1 MLNRDEGI
9 KQTVIKPS
17 FEWYNALM
25 YKGLVKSD
33 DKEER
38 ATLNDVVDNELKN
51 AIIKSEMEEVELS
64 DEIKWIN
71 PENDASELQKAV
83 FKQFNH

>member
-1 MLNRDEGI
+1 
-9 KQTVIKPS
+9 
-17 FEWYNALM
+17 M

-64 DEIKWIN
+64 DEIK
-71 PENDASELQKAV
+71 
-83 FKQFNH
+83 

>member
-1 MLNRDEGI
+1 MLNRDEDI
-9 KQTVIKPS
+9 KQTFIKPS
-17 FEWYNALM
+17 FEWVNALM
-25 YKGLVKSD
+25 YKVLVKSG

-64 DEIKWIN
+64 DEVKRVN
-71 PENDASELQKAV
+71 PEND
-83 FKQFNH
+83 